1 MKRCPLKI
9 SPTFVCVLFHQPV
22 LEQIQTSMSGIVV
35 RSIKKRQK
43 IPRRRAPPNKPDDMF
58 LCFVR
63 QTNQIARI
71 CARCSQNQSKLLLV
85 FACSFRFVC
94 RFLFVLFV
102 SLTQVISLSL
112 GARAQCVLFG
122 ANTECQDCSSVPGNC
137 RKLKKVAYQV
147 KASPMIKV
155 YNNQTVAA
163 RERKRKSRDT
173 LVHPRQ
179 LLHLLATQSACAV
192 KGRVFSAF

>member
-1 MKRCPLKI
+1 MC
-9 SPTFVCVLFHQPV
+9 VCVCVCVCVCFV
-22 LEQIQTSMSGIVV
+22 SSASARTDTKSMSGIVV

-43 IPRRRAPPNKPDDMF
+43 IPRRRTPPNKRDDMF

-102 SLTQVISLSL
+102 SLTQVIPLSL

-122 ANTECQDCSSVPGNC
+122 ANTECQDCSS
-137 RKLKKVAYQV
+137 LSQE
-147 KASPMIKV
+147 
-155 YNNQTVAA
+155 TV
-163 RERKRKSRDT
+163 ES
-173 LVHPRQ
+173 
-179 LLHLLATQSACAV
+179 
-192 KGRVFSAF
+192 